1 MYDQKNIGSKI
12 VRCLPIQKIM
22 IPTFYQTHLKKQLT
36 SAQFLV
42 MTTLLSVMQSEKQVR
57 LERMAR
63 IFPCLITVESRRKKL
78 QRFLDLPHLTIE
90 LIWFPLITYWLTTY
104 CRVGTRLSIA
114 IDRSQWG
121 CINLFMVSLI
131 WERRAIPLYW
141 SLLPKLG
148 SSNFDEQTANLQP
161 VLPLFFQYKVIVL
174 GDREFCS
181 IDLGNW
187 LKEKG
192 VSFCLRLKRNHC
204 IEIEH
209 LVWQRLDELGIV
221 PGTSLYFQGKRV
233 RKTQPATGFDVACKW
248 KRNYGGC
255 QVDEAWF
262 ILTNLGSLG
271 AALNAYKQRMGI
283 EEMFR
288 DCKTGG
294 YDLEGT
300 SLKGNRLINMILL
313 MTLAYSS
320 AIFQGTDLRKK
331 QVQKY
336 VSRRKEPKKKY
347 RRRST
352 FGVGLD
358 AEKWVDYLEQYAL
371 EIQQL
376 MKLTPS
382 KRRFYEQG
390 LRAATLIRS
399 IS

>member
-1 MYDQKNIGSKI
+1 
-12 VRCLPIQKIM
+12 M
-22 IPTFYQTHLKKQLT
+22 I
-36 SAQFLV
+36 
-42 MTTLLSVMQSEKQVR
+42 QSEKQIR
-57 LERMAR
+57 LERLSR
-63 IFPCLITVESRRKKL
+63 VFPSLITSESRRRKL
-78 QRFLDLPHLTIE
+78 QRFLDLPNLTIS

-121 CINLFMVSLI
+121 YINLFMVSLI
-131 WERRAIPLYW
+131 WQKRAIPLYW

-148 SSNFDEQTANLQP
+148 NSNLESQITNLEQI
-161 VLPLFFQYKVIVL
+161 LPLFSEYKVIVL

-181 IDLGNW
+181 VDLANW
-187 LKEKG
+187 LKSKG
-192 VSFCLRLKRNHC
+192 VSFCLRLKKNHC
-204 IEIEH
+204 IEMEDLI
-209 LVWQRLDELGIV
+209 WQRLDELGIV
-221 PGTSLYFQGKRV
+221 PGTSLYVQGKRV
-233 RKTQPATGFDVACKW
+233 RKTRPATGFELACKW
-248 KRNYGGC
+248 KRNYGKY
-255 QVDEAWF
+255 QVKEGWF
-262 ILTNLGSLG
+262 ILTDLGSLPV
-271 AALNAYKQRMGI
+271 AINAYKQRMGI

-288 DCKTGG
+288 DCKKGG

-320 AIFQGTDLRKK
+320 AIFQGTELRKK

-352 FGVGLD
+352 FGVGVD
-358 AEKWVDYLEQYAL
+358 AEKWVDYLEQYSL
-371 EIQQL
+371 EVQHL

>member
-1 MYDQKNIGSKI
+1 
-12 VRCLPIQKIM
+12 M
-22 IPTFYQTHLKKQLT
+22 IPTFYRLHLEKKLT
-36 SAQFLV
+36 LAQFKLIEI
-42 MTTLLSVMQSEKQVR
+42 LLPVIQSEKQIR
-57 LERMAR
+57 LERLSR
-63 IFPCLITVESRRKKL
+63 VFPSLITSESRRRKL
-78 QRFLDLPHLTIE
+78 QRFLDLPNLTIS

-121 CINLFMVSLI
+121 YINLFMVSLI
-131 WERRAIPLYW
+131 WEKRAIPLYW

-148 SSNFDEQTANLQP
+148 NSNFESQTTNLEQI
-161 VLPLFFQYKVIVL
+161 LPLFSEYKLIVL

-181 IDLGNW
+181 VDLGNW
-187 LKEKG
+187 LKSKG
-192 VSFCLRLKRNHC
+192 VSFCLRLKKNHC
-204 IEIEH
+204 IEMEH
-209 LVWQRLDELGIV
+209 LIWQRLDELGIV
-221 PGTSLYFQGKRV
+221 PGTSLYIQGKRV
-233 RKTQPATGFDVACKW
+233 RKTRPATGFELACKW
-248 KRNYGGC
+248 KRNYGKS
-255 QVDEAWF
+255 QVKEAWF
-262 ILTNLGSLG
+262 ILTDLGSLP
-271 AALNAYKQRMGI
+271 AAINAYKQRMGI

-288 DCKTGG
+288 DCKKGG

-320 AIFQGTDLRKK
+320 AIFQGTEVRKK

-352 FGVGLD
+352 FGVGVD
-358 AEKWVDYLEQYAL
+358 AKKWVDYLEQYAV
-371 EIQQL
+371 EMQQL
-376 MKLTPS
+376 MNLTPS

>member
-1 MYDQKNIGSKI
+1 
-12 VRCLPIQKIM
+12 M

-36 SAQFLV
+36 KAHFLV
-42 MTTLLSVMQSEKQVR
+42 MTTLLSVIQSEKQVR
-57 LERMAR
+57 LERLAR
-63 IFPCLITVESRRKKL
+63 VFPYPITTESRRRKI
-78 QRFLDLPHLTIE
+78 QRFLDLPSLTIS

-104 CRVGTRLSIA
+104 CCIGTRLSIA

-131 WERRAIPLYW
+131 WEKRAIPLYW

-148 SSNFDEQTANLQP
+148 NSNLEEQTTNLEQI
-161 VLPLFFQYKVIVL
+161 LPLFSEYKVIVL

-181 IDLGNW
+181 VDLGNW
-187 LKEKG
+187 LREKG
-192 VSFCLRLKRNHC
+192 VSFCLRLKKNHC
-204 IEIEH
+204 IETEH

-248 KRNYGGC
+248 KRNYGAWK
-255 QVDEAWF
+255 VDEAWF
-262 ILTNLGSLG
+262 ILTDLGSLS
-271 AALNAYKQRMGI
+271 AAIDAYKQRMGI

-300 SLKGNRLINMILL
+300 SLKGDRLINMILL

-320 AIFQGTDLRKK
+320 GIFQGTEMRKK

-336 VSRRKEPKKKY
+336 VSRRKEPKKRY

-358 AEKWVDYLEQYAL
+358 GEKWVNYLEQYSD
-371 EIQQL
+371 EVEQL
-376 MKLTPS
+376 MKLSPN
-382 KRRFYEQG
+382 KRRFYQQG
-390 LRAATLIRS
+390 MRAATLIQS

>member
-1 MYDQKNIGSKI
+1 
-12 VRCLPIQKIM
+12 M
-22 IPTFYQTHLKKQLT
+22 IPTFYRIHLEKKLT
-36 SAQFLV
+36 LAQFKLIEI
-42 MTTLLSVMQSEKQVR
+42 LLPVIQSEKQIR
-57 LERMAR
+57 LERLSR
-63 IFPCLITVESRRKKL
+63 VFPSLITSESRRRKL
-78 QRFLDLPHLTIE
+78 QRFLDLPNLTIS

-104 CRVGTRLSIA
+104 CRVGSRLSIA

-121 CINLFMVSLI
+121 RINLFMVSLI
-131 WERRAIPLYW
+131 WEKRAIPLYW

-148 SSNFDEQTANLQP
+148 NSNLESQITNLEQI
-161 VLPLFFQYKVIVL
+161 LPWFSEYKVIVL
-174 GDREFCS
+174 GEREFCS
-181 IDLGNW
+181 VDLGNW
-187 LKEKG
+187 LKSKG
-192 VSFCLRLKRNHC
+192 VSFCLRLKKNHC

-209 LVWQRLDELGIV
+209 LIWQRLDELGIV
-221 PGTSLYFQGKRV
+221 PGTSLYVQGKKV
-233 RKTQPATGFDVACKW
+233 RKTRPTTGFELACKW
-248 KRNYGGC
+248 KRNYGKY
-255 QVDEAWF
+255 QVKEAWF
-262 ILTNLGSLG
+262 ILTDLGSLP
-271 AALNAYKQRMGI
+271 AAINAYKQRMGI

-288 DCKTGG
+288 DCKKGG

-300 SLKGNRLINMILL
+300 NLKGNRLINMILL

-320 AIFQGTDLRKK
+320 AIFQGTELRKK

-352 FGVGLD
+352 FGVGVD

-371 EIQQL
+371 EVQQL